1 MLRNPTAM
9 IRRMHGDT
17 VEDAPRW
24 AVVSAYA
31 ASLVVLPSCLWRI
44 ALGFGAPIG
53 PLRGDMGDARGDLPG
68 WVPMWGYTIFLSVLS
83 EALAFLAVGL
93 VARWGEVV
101 PRWIPGL
108 AGRRVPVLAA
118 AVPAGTGAAVLTIVT
133 ITSLPGFNEFT
144 EPDGTAVALEG
155 WRLALFVASYGPL
168 VLWGPLLAAATAAY
182 CLRRTRRPSPTALST
197 P

>member
-1 MLRNPTAM
+1 MLRNLTAM

-17 VEDAPRW
+17 VGDAPRW

-53 PLRGDMGDARGDLPG
+53 PLRGDMSDARGDVPT

-93 VARWGEVV
+93 VSRWGEVV
-101 PRWIPGL
+101 PRWVPGL
-108 AGRRVPVLAA
+108 AGRRIPTLAA
-118 AVPAGTGAAVLTIVT
+118 AVPAGMGAAALTVGT
-133 ITSLPGFNEFT
+133 LTALPGFNDFT
-144 EPDGTAVALEG
+144 APDGTAVALEG

-168 VLWGPLLAAATAAY
+168 ILWGPLLAAATTAY

>member
-1 MLRNPTAM
+1 MMKNTMAVV
-9 IRRMHGDT
+9 RRIHGRT

-44 ALGFGAPIG
+44 ALGLGAPIG
-53 PLRGDMGDARGDLPG
+53 PLRGDLSDARGDLPA

-108 AGRRVPVLAA
+108 AGRRVPVPAA
-118 AVPAGTGAAVLTIVT
+118 AVPAGAGAAVLTIGT
-133 ITSLPGFNEFT
+133 ITSLPGFNEFN
-144 EPDGTAVALEG
+144 ESDGTAVALEG
-155 WRLALFVASYGPL
+155 WRLALFVVSYGPL
-168 VLWGPLLAAATAAY
+168 VFWGPLLATATVAY
-182 CLRRTRRPSPTALST
+182 CLRRRGRPSLATA
-197 P
+197 

>member
-17 VEDAPRW
+17 VEGAPRW

-118 AVPAGTGAAVLTIVT
+118 AVPAGTGAAVLTIGT
-133 ITSLPGFNEFT
+133 LTALPGFNDFT
-144 EPDGTAVALEG
+144 APDGTAVALEG

-168 VLWGPLLAAATAAY
+168 ILWGPLLAAATTAY

>member
-1 MLRNPTAM
+1 MAVV
-9 IRRMHGDT
+9 RRMHGQT

-53 PLRGDMGDARGDLPG
+53 PLRGDMSDARGDLPA
-68 WVPMWGYTIFLSVLS
+68 WVPAWGYTIFLSVLS

-101 PRWIPGL
+101 PRWVPGL
-108 AGRRVPVLAA
+108 AGRRVPVPAA
-118 AVPAGTGAAVLTIVT
+118 AIPAGTGAAVLTIGT
-133 ITSLPGFNEFT
+133 ITSLPGFNEFN

-155 WRLALFVASYGPL
+155 WRLALFVVSYGPL
-168 VLWGPLLAAATAAY
+168 VFWGPLLAAATVAY
-182 CLRRTRRPSPTALST
+182 CLRRRRHPSPATLST